1 MSASPK
7 TLPSTAM
14 AIEAKE
20 LLEENN
26 ISQLLIEDENQFSG
40 VVHIHDLVKEG
51 IL

>member
-7 TLPSTAM
+7 TLTSEAM
-14 AIEAKE
+14 AVEAKE

-26 ISQLLIEDENQFSG
+26 ISQVLIEDNNEFSG

-51 IL
+51 II